1 MGKIFAKSRP
11 NHYRSQ
17 CARNPC
23 GSCRNRSSARL
34 FSRRAARHT
43 PNAGRVRGREFCR
56 RSPRRR
62 ARRSCRRGS
71 TVYLRPQDPLRLAR
85 SSAGPPARQQERIA
99 DGARKARDPT
109 EHQRLRERRS
119 LPGHQ
124 AQDQRR
130 NPQRRRPRLPRRLS
144 RPPEDLR
151 QERHRILGLPRRTPQ
166 SPRLPTY
173 PSPRRNRQRARPPA
187 AMIASAFA
195 PATIPRDTNSAP

>member
-99 DGARKARDPT
+99 DGARKARIPLNTNGSENDVRCQVT
-109 EHQRLRERRS
+109 KRKISGGTRSDAGRDCRDGFLGLLKTCGKNGIEFWDYLGARLKVPGCRRIPALAEIVS
-119 LPGHQ
+119 ARAP
-124 AQDQRR
+124 
-130 NPQRRRPRLPRRLS
+130 
-144 RPPEDLR
+144 RPP
-151 QERHRILGLPRRTPQ
+151 
-166 SPRLPTY
+166 
-173 PSPRRNRQRARPPA
+173 
-187 AMIASAFA
+187 
-195 PATIPRDTNSAP
+195 